1 MPAAKRLLIAS
12 QPLDGGVAGYVVEV
26 AGALAAD
33 YDLEV
38 ACPRGSTVW
47 AALSGRDGIR
57 LSEIS
62 PARRPSPGDLR
73 TLWRLL
79 RRVPRADLAHVHSA
93 KAGFIGRLAARLRRR
108 HRTCVFS
115 PHGWSFWAASGMERR
130 LYLALER
137 LAARWCAVIVAQSD
151 SERQAGLDAGIGRP
165 EQYRVVLNGI
175 DVDRFA
181 ADPAPVPGRVLWVGR
196 LAAAKRPDVAIEVG
210 AELRRRGVDFELV
223 VVGDGPDREAVAR
236 LLAERPGAASL
247 AGLRSDVPELLR
259 EATCLLLT
267 SEYESCPLGV
277 IEAMAAGVPVVATA
291 VGGVPE
297 LVTDGEH
304 GLLAPKDDVQ
314 ALADAVERL
323 LADPDAA
330 RALGAAGRAKAR
342 AGLSRDRMVAE
353 LEAVYAE
360 VLGGPPNEG

>member
-12 QPLDGGVAGYVVEV
+12 QPLDGGVAGYVVEA
-26 AGALAAD
+26 AGALAAR
-33 YDLEV
+33 YDVEV
-38 ACPRGSTVW
+38 ACPRSSTVW
-47 AALSGRDGIR
+47 EALSGRDGIR
-57 LSEIS
+57 LSEIG
-62 PARRPSPGDLR
+62 PARRPSAGDLR

-79 RRVPRADLAHVHSA
+79 RRVPRADLVHVHSA
-93 KAGFIGRLAARLRRR
+93 KAGFIGRLAARLRGRR
-108 HRTCVFS
+108 RTCVFS
-115 PHGWSFWAASGMERR
+115 PHGWSFWAAEGVERR

-137 LAARWCAVIVAQSD
+137 RAARWCEVIVAQSA
-151 SERQAGLDAGIGRP
+151 SERQAGLDAGIGHP

-175 DVDRFA
+175 DVERFA
-181 ADPAPVPGRVLWVGR
+181 ADPVPVTGRVVWVGR
-196 LAAAKRPDVAIEVG
+196 LAPAKRPDVAIEVG
-210 AELRRRGVDFELV
+210 AELRRRGVNFELV
-223 VVGDGPDREAVAR
+223 LVGDGPDRAAAER
-236 LLAERPGAASL
+236 LLAERPGAATL
-247 AGLRSDVPELLR
+247 AGLRSDVPRLLR
-259 EATCLLLT
+259 EAACLLLT

-277 IEAMAAGVPVVATA
+277 IEAMAAGVPVVATS

-330 RALGAAGRAKAR
+330 ASMGAAGRARAR
-342 AGLSRDRMVAE
+342 AGLSRERMLAE

-360 VLGGPPNEG
+360 VLAG